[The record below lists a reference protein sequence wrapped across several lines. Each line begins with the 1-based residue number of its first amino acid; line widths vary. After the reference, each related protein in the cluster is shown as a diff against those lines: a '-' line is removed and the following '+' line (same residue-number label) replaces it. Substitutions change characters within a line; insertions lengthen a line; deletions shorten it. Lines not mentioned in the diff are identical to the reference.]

1 MIRKALI
8 LLVVLFTY
16 ITAESQ
22 NKEAISVKS
31 LVVENIDSG
40 TKKINDVH
48 ITEAIILNSN
58 TESFVPEERKA
69 ITSKATDNSKVK
81 ISKTRVSSTV
91 ILMKVEQFSEN
102 KNSQKREAIGN
113 KTNKRHVIVTPLT
126 AKKIEN

>member
-31 LVVENIDSG
+31 VVVKNTNSG
-40 TKKINDVH
+40 TNKINEVH
-48 ITEAIILNSN
+48 IIEAIILNST
-58 TESFVPEERKA
+58 TESFVPKERKA
-69 ITSKATDNSKVK
+69 ITSKVDDNSRVK
-81 ISKTRVSSTV
+81 ISKTRVSLT
-91 ILMKVEQFSEN
+91 ITPMTAEQFSEN
-102 KNSQKREAIGN
+102 KNSQKREATGN
-113 KTNKRHVIVTPLT
+113 KTNKRHVIVPPLT